1 MGVYR
6 LKVRAQIAKPCDK
19 KGDSLL
25 GISRCECL
33 ASCKIDNGYLRQTS
47 TGTVHFLR
55 SQTSAFQGC
64 LPLEE
69 ELIKENLIRYE
80 TRETSGLE
88 VLFEGIEW
96 AQNLNAEIFEDD
108 GTPTSIESFSD
119 FTPDLL
125 TDKRDND
132 RNLKKGSSKDENL
145 REYLPDA
152 LGFASSS
159 VAAFLSSGPENL
171 QDSFFQTMYARGD
184 FDKESDDIQN
194 LASCFYHRIDLPSE
208 IKKIWPRFTQKR
220 FELTKNA
227 IWAKVYKKMPFWAK
241 RFHRIWDKLTQA
253 QSDAL
258 MLEWFYESDEKPTQ
272 EENALA
278 LGISVDSYKER
289 LKLANKKLG
298 TLYPEFPR
306 LKRKKPRVVKKT
318 IKPAPL
324 YQILPSGEKVEIEIS
339 VMRKKT
345 LSTKEKHEIKKWVYE
360 STMNYMFRFQAYTDV
375 DDIEDE
381 EEQEAV
387 EEYIEK
393 EHQDYLLFKAEES
406 EQKLKG

>member
-1 MGVYR
+1 M
-6 LKVRAQIAKPCDK
+6 KVRAQIAKPCEK

-25 GISRCECL
+25 GLSRCECL
-33 ASCKIDNGYLRQTS
+33 APCRIENGYLRPTS
-47 TGTVHFLR
+47 TGTTLYLR
-55 SQTSAFQGC
+55 SLISAFQGC

-69 ELIKENLIRYE
+69 ELIKESLIRYE
-80 TRETSGLE
+80 TREVGGLE
-88 VLFEGIEW
+88 VLFEGVES

-132 RNLKKGSSKDENL
+132 RKLKKGSSKDEAL

-159 VAAFLSSGPENL
+159 VAAFFSSGPENL

-184 FDKESDDIQN
+184 FDNESDDIQN
-194 LASCFYHRIDLPSE
+194 LATCLFHRIDLPSE

-227 IWAKVYKKMPFWAK
+227 IWAKVHKKMPFWAK

-258 MLEWFYESDEKPTQ
+258 ILEWFYESDEKPTQ
-272 EENALA
+272 EENALV

-289 LKLANKKLG
+289 LHWAYKKLRA
-298 TLYPEFPR
+298 LYPEFSSR
-306 LKRKKPRVVKKT
+306 RRRVPLPAQNA

-324 YQILPSGEKVEIEIS
+324 YQILSNGEKVEIEIPTIQE
-339 VMRKKT
+339 KA
-345 LSTKEKHEIKKWVYE
+345 LSKEEKHEIKKWIYE
-360 STMNYMFRFQAYTDV
+360 STMNYMFRYQAYTDV
-375 DDIEDE
+375 EDFEDE
-381 EEQEAV
+381 DEQEAV

-393 EHQDYLLFKAEES
+393 EHQDYLRLKAEES